1 MVASDMGGC
10 LRRDLQSKPGKVA
23 RKPERMAVWRV
34 ERVGL
39 KKGSM
44 VEAHSSCCSRL
55 ADGVISSWLIGRLQV
70 LWCCCIR
77 VESPEFCCWI
87 TSAMQDRNIIV
98 SDGSS
103 SAVKCCPATMVAELA
118 NGKKVAGC

>member
-1 MVASDMGGC
+1 
-10 LRRDLQSKPGKVA
+10 
-23 RKPERMAVWRV
+23 
-34 ERVGL
+34 
-39 KKGSM
+39 M

-118 NGKKVAGC
+118 NGKKVVGS